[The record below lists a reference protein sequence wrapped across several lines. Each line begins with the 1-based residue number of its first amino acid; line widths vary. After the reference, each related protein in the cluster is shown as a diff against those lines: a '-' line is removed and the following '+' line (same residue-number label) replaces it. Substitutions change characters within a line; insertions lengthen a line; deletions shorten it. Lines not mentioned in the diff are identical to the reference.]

1 MCIRDRDIRDVAE
14 HFRDLDIPCDAIHFD
29 IDYMDGYRVFTWNDA
44 KYGKPGDLIAEIKK
58 QGFKTVTIIDPGTKV
73 DPDYFM
79 CKEGEENL
87 SLIHICS
94 ETGNRKRLGIVQM
107 DIVQYG
113 F

>member
-1 MCIRDRDIRDVAE
+1 MAE

-79 CKEGEENL
+79 CKEGEENGYFATDTQGTKDT
-87 SLIHICS
+87 SRARYQWHM
-94 ETGNRKRLGIVQM
+94 E
-107 DIVQYG
+107 
-113 F
+113 